1 MLKVISTKQVRLGM
15 FIQEL
20 KGSWID
26 HPFWKGA
33 FKLDSAVDLKKL
45 QNSIIKEIVIDTS
58 KGLDV
63 ENVSKITP
71 TTSVQTPAKGL
82 ASSAKR
88 VVNDKKNAFA
98 DIEDLDTLELGALID
113 PPSLLAIEN
122 PSDVAPLANPERQRA
137 KISASAERE
146 QAKRVI
152 NDSKKAVATMF
163 DDARMGKAVS
173 VGAAMQMVDDIAA
186 SVDRNLGALIS
197 LVRLKNKDEYTYM
210 HSVAVCALMVALAK
224 ELGLSESE
232 IRQAGLAGLLHDIG
246 KAGIPSDV
254 LNKPGALTDEEFSL
268 VKLHPERGHQ
278 LLMQANILDEVV
290 VDVCL
295 HHHEKV
301 NGMGYPHQLQANE
314 ISLFAKMGAVCDV
327 YDAITSNRPYK
338 AGWEPGISMQRMA
351 QWEGHFDDTIFKAF
365 VKSVGIY
372 PIGSM
377 VKLKSGRL
385 AVVID
390 QSQKSLLMPLI
401 KVFFSTKLNLRIKL
415 ELIDLS
421 NPFEQD
427 TIVGHEDPISWGIHD
442 INEIW
447 GQA

>member
-33 FKLDSAVDLKKL
+33 FKLDSAADLKKL

-63 ENVSKITP
+63 ENISKITP

-88 VVNDKKNAFA
+88 VANDKKNAFA
-98 DIEDLDTLELGALID
+98 DIEDLDTLELGAIID

-122 PSDVAPLANPERQRA
+122 PTDVAAHVNPVRQRA

-232 IRQAGLAGLLHDIG
+232 IKQAGLAGLLHDIG

-301 NGMGYPHQLQANE
+301 NGTGYPHQLQADE

-401 KVFFSTKLNLRIKL
+401 KVFFSTKLNLRIKV
-415 ELIDLS
+415 ELVDLS

>member
-98 DIEDLDTLELGALID
+98 DIEDLDTLELGAIID

-301 NGMGYPHQLQANE
+301 NGMGYPHQLQADE

-401 KVFFSTKLNLRIKL
+401 KVFFSTKLNLRIKV